1 MLSLSREL
9 EYSITLMRL
18 LELHYLIYILQA
30 TFVWTLVG
38 SFDVST
44 PTSITAAKK
53 FAVFYDSS
61 NHLHRD
67 RTFHYENPERITVCI
82 EALHNYAWNED
93 KKNIDLIDIAPTMY
107 DSLTPKSFQSMTHRA
122 HHPVTSEEL
131 QYARSILLQTH
142 QSELITVLEDRCAKS
157 KAQRIMDGKSSLG
170 YIGYL
175 DGGDTYVT
183 TETLDVCL
191 RATVAWIRAVD
202 YCYSAL
208 GKDTDDNYQYFAMAC
223 TRPPGH
229 HATYDLQNGFCLYNF
244 AAATAIHALSIK
256 NTRNNT
262 MMSAISKVSILDWDV
277 HYGQGVADIVTIL
290 PNYRNSI
297 RYVSIHQTPAFP
309 YEGERRQ
316 QKENVMTLPIPPDTS
331 WTCGYSEIFEEALQ
345 FCIKANEWEPDLIII
360 CAGYDALSNDE
371 LASVNLD
378 AVDYGCMVQRLCHH
392 ISTEITTKTKP
403 KIMLG
408 LEGGYKINSSGG
420 GSGNLPDAIVET
432 VKAFMSQPFI

>member
-1 MLSLSREL
+1 
-9 EYSITLMRL
+9 MRL
-18 LELHYLIYILQA
+18 LDLHPLLCIHVSSLVWILVKA
-30 TFVWTLVG
+30 
-38 SFDVST
+38 FDV
-44 PTSITAAKK
+44 PTSTAAVNK

-67 RTFHYENPERITVCI
+67 QTYHYENPERITACM
-82 EALHNYAWNED
+82 EALHNYALIED
-93 KKNIDLIDIAPTMY
+93 QKNNIDLIDIAPTIY
-107 DSLTPKSFQSMTHRA
+107 DSMTPKSFQSMTRRTHN
-122 HHPVTSEEL
+122 PVSSEEL
-131 QYARSILLQTH
+131 QYARSILLKTH
-142 QSELITVLEDRCAKS
+142 QSDLITVLEDRCTKS

-183 TETLDVCL
+183 TETFDVCL
-191 RATVAWIRAVD
+191 RATVAWIRAVN

-208 GKDTDDNYQYFAMAC
+208 EFIDDHNQYFAMAC

-244 AAATAIHALSIK
+244 AVATAIHALSA
-256 NTRNNT
+256 TPTTTTTNT
-262 MMSAISKVSILDWDV
+262 MSAAGISKVSILDWDV
-277 HYGQGVADIVTIL
+277 HYGQGVADIVSVL

-316 QKENVMTLPIPPDTS
+316 IKDNVMTLPIPPDTS
-331 WTCGYSEIFEEALQ
+331 WTCGYSEIFEESLQ

-378 AVDYGCMVQRLCHH
+378 AVDYGYMVQRLCHH
-392 ISTEITTKTKP
+392 ISTEVVTTNKKP

-408 LEGGYKINSSGG
+408 LEGGYKINYSGG
-420 GSGNLPDAIVET
+420 GSGNLPDAIIET
-432 VKAFMSQPFI
+432 VKAFMSQSFI